1 MIRCIAIDDEPL
13 ALRKLTDYIRKTP
26 FLELVKDCPD
36 ALSAMQVLAEESID
50 LMFVD
55 INMPD
60 LNGMEFVKL
69 LTVKPMIVFTTAYS
83 EFAIEGFKV
92 DAMDY
97 LLKPFSYED
106 FLHAAEKAGN
116 RQALLRRTNTP
127 QEREPGMTHLFVK
140 ADYKMVRI
148 ALDDII
154 YIEGQSEYIRIFT
167 ETGKPLMTHL
177 SMKAV
182 EERLPGTLF
191 MRVHRSY
198 IVNLVKVKEVARNR
212 IVYDGKTY
220 IPVGDQY
227 KEKFY
232 KYLNAN
238 SLTR

>member
-26 FLELVKDCPD
+26 FLELVQDCPD
-36 ALSAMQVLAEESID
+36 ALSAMQVLGEKTVD

-60 LNGMEFVKL
+60 LNGMDFVKL
-69 LTVKPMIVFTTAYS
+69 LTDKPMIVFTTAYS

-92 DAMDY
+92 DATDY

-106 FLHAAEKAGN
+106 FLQAAEKA
-116 RQALLRRTNTP
+116 RCRHKLFSQTKVPAEEET
-127 QEREPGMTHLFVK
+127 EATHLFVK
-140 ADYKMVRI
+140 ADYKMVRV
-148 ALDDII
+148 ATDDIL
-154 YIEGQSEYIRIFT
+154 YIEGQSEYIRIYT
-167 ETGKPLMTHL
+167 DTGKPLMTHL
-177 SMKAV
+177 SMKAI
-182 EERLPGTLF
+182 EERLPANRF

-198 IVNLVKVKEVARNR
+198 IVNLGKVKEVSRDR
-212 IVYDGKTY
+212 IVYNGSTY

-227 KEKFY
+227 KKKFHE
-232 KYLNAN
+232 YLNTH